1 MKWNIVSDSSI
12 DLFEL
17 EMPQENVEFS
27 TVPFAIGVGEANYID
42 DENLNISELI
52 SATKACKTASRTACP
67 SAGAW
72 YEQFKKEGNVIA
84 ITITS
89 GLSGSYN
96 SACVARD
103 MILEEQP
110 DKKVAVIDSLSTG
123 PEMVLIL
130 RKLCELIGENKDFD
144 TVITETHKHMNH
156 THVVFALS
164 SFDNLVKNGRMN
176 KVAGF
181 IANKLGLL
189 GIGIA
194 SEKGTIE
201 IKGVSRGRR
210 KALDAIIT
218 DMKQRGTYIKNV
230 VISHCQNAEFAEQVK
245 NEVQNVWNDAK
256 VTIVPTRGLC
266 SYYAE
271 QGGLIIGF

>member
-1 MKWNIVSDSSI
+1 MKWNIVADSSI
-12 DLFEL
+12 DLFDL
-17 EMPQENVEFS
+17 ERPQENVEFS
-27 TVPFAIGVGEANYID
+27 TVPFVISVGDVDYVD
-42 DENLNISELI
+42 DENLNIGELV
-52 SATKACKTASRTACP
+52 SAMKACKTASKTACP

-72 YEQFKKEGNVIA
+72 CEQFKKEGNVIA

-103 MILEEQP
+103 MVLEEMP
-110 DKKVAVIDSLSTG
+110 DKKIHIIDSLSTG
-123 PEMVLIL
+123 PELILIL

-144 TVITETHKHMNH
+144 TVVEEIHKHMNH
-156 THVVFALS
+156 THVAFALC

-176 KVAGF
+176 KVTGF

-194 SEKGTIE
+194 SEKGTVE
-201 IKGVSRGRR
+201 VKGVARGRK
-210 KALDAIIT
+210 KAIDAIIT
-218 DMKQRGTYIKNV
+218 DMKQRGTYIKD
-230 VISHCQNAEFAEQVK
+230 VIIDHCQNVEFAEQVK
-245 NEVQNVWNDAK
+245 SEIQNVWNDAT
-256 VTIVPTRGLC
+256 VTIIPTRGLC

-271 QGGLIIGF
+271 LGGLIIGF